1 MKKKKIEKPKKEN
14 KIKSINEK
22 LWDDFTIEELESREE
37 FNSPNILIEGGPGGC
52 CVYKCWTVGVV
63 FCGAAM

>member
-22 LWDDFTIEELESREE
+22 LWNDFTIEELESREE
-37 FNSPNILIEGGPGGC
+37 LSPAVPLYLDPGDSGGC
-52 CVYKCWTVGVV
+52 CCAHPQSNVL
-63 FCGAAM
+63 